1 MREAVRCGENGRLR
15 NQTEAGGLREPIG
28 PRSVML
34 ALLVSVLWG
43 GNLVSI
49 RVGVDSVPPLWSA
62 FWRMAV
68 GVAVVTAWSLW
79 KGVPVRPARGEWRPL
94 FYLGVL
100 FTAQIA
106 LLNSASTMTSP
117 SYGVVILNS
126 YAVFANLVG
135 HFWRGPHLEDRLTG
149 MRVLG
154 LSVAICGL
162 VVLTLGQAPKALAPR
177 PLLGNAMMVGSAFLL
192 GYRQVYTRWLVQSVN
207 PVRTVVWQ
215 MAWSVPLFLG
225 IAAVSEPMV
234 YGHVTWQA
242 VAAISYQGFVV
253 AGICFIVWAELL
265 RRHSAG
271 TLSMFSFLVP
281 VAGIALSGW
290 IFGEPLTMGLVVGGA
305 LALAGVFI
313 VTRNA
318 A

>member
-1 MREAVRCGENGRLR
+1 M
-15 NQTEAGGLREPIG
+15 REPIG
-28 PRSVML
+28 PRTFFL
-34 ALLVSVLWG
+34 AILVSILWG

-79 KGVPVRPARGEWRPL
+79 QGVSIRPSRKEWKPL

-100 FTAQIA
+100 FTAQIG
-106 LLNSASTMTSP
+106 LLNSASAMTSP

-126 YAVFANLVG
+126 YAVFANIVG
-135 HFWRGPHLEDRLTG
+135 HFWRGPGMEDRLTG
-149 MRVLG
+149 IRVLG
-154 LSVAICGL
+154 LAVAIAGL
-162 VVLTLGQAPKALAPR
+162 VVLTIGNAPPRLAPR
-177 PLLGNAMMVGSAFLL
+177 PLLGNLLMVLSAFLL
-192 GYRQVYTRWLVQSVN
+192 GYRQVYTRWLVQHVD
-207 PVRTVVWQ
+207 PARTVVWQ
-215 MAWSVPLFLG
+215 MAWSVPLFLV
-225 IAAVSEPMV
+225 IAVVSEPMV

-242 VAAISYQGFVV
+242 VAAISYQGFIV

-265 RRHSAG
+265 KKHSAG

-290 IFGEPLTMGLVVGGA
+290 IFGEPLTASLLVGGL
-305 LALAGVFI
+305 LALTGVFI
-313 VTRNA
+313 VTRLGSA
-318 A
+318 AG

>member
-1 MREAVRCGENGRLR
+1 MRENTGTASVN
-15 NQTEAGGLREPIG
+15 EPIG
-28 PRSVML
+28 LRTFLL
-34 ALLVSVLWG
+34 AVLVSILWG

-68 GVAVVTAWSLW
+68 GTVVVTGWALSR
-79 KGVPVRPARGEWRPL
+79 GVSIRPAPGEWKSL

-100 FTAQIA
+100 FTAQIG
-106 LLNSASTMTSP
+106 LLNTASAMTSP

-126 YAVFANLVG
+126 YAVFANIVG
-135 HFWRGPHLEDRLTG
+135 HFWRGPRLEDRLTG

-154 LSVAICGL
+154 LCVAIAGL
-162 VVLTLGQAPKALAPR
+162 SVLTMGQAPGTLAPR
-177 PLLGNAMMVGSAFLL
+177 PLLGNILMVLSAFLL
-192 GYRQVYTRWLVQSVN
+192 GYRQVYTRWLVQSVD
-207 PVRTVVWQ
+207 PVRTVIWQ
-215 MAWSVPLFLG
+215 MAWSVPLFFL
-225 IAAVSEPMV
+225 IAVVSEPMV

-242 VAAISYQGFVV
+242 LTAIGYQGFVV

-265 RRHSAG
+265 KKHSAG

-290 IFGEPLTMGLVVGGA
+290 IFGEPLTPGLLIGGL
-305 LALAGVFI
+305 LALAGVYI
-313 VTRNA
+313 VTRVSA
-318 A
+318 

>member
-1 MREAVRCGENGRLR
+1 VTAP
-15 NQTEAGGLREPIG
+15 AGEPIG
-28 PRSVML
+28 PRTFLL
-34 ALLVSVLWG
+34 AVLVSILWG

-68 GVAVVTAWSLW
+68 GVVVVTGWALSRGVSIRPAPGEW
-79 KGVPVRPARGEWRPL
+79 KGL

-100 FTAQIA
+100 FTAQIG
-106 LLNSASTMTSP
+106 LLNSASAMTSP

-135 HFWRGPHLEDRLTG
+135 HFWRGPQLEDRLTA
-149 MRVLG
+149 MRILG
-154 LSVAICGL
+154 LCVAIAGL
-162 VVLTLGQAPKALAPR
+162 VVLTMGRAPKALAPQ
-177 PLLGNAMMVGSAFLL
+177 PLLGNLLMVLSAFLL
-192 GYRQVYTRWLVQSVN
+192 GYRQVYTRILVQNVD
-207 PVRTVVWQ
+207 PARTVIWQ
-215 MAWSVPLFLG
+215 MAWSVPLFFL
-225 IAAVSEPMV
+225 IAVVSEPMV

-242 VAAISYQGFVV
+242 VTAISYQGFVV

-265 RRHSAG
+265 KKHSAG

-281 VAGIALSGW
+281 VAGIALSAW
-290 IFGEPLTMGLVVGGA
+290 IFGEPLTAGLVIGGL

-313 VTRNA
+313 VTRGGA
-318 A
+318 S